1 MSFIMPYNKDTA
13 LTAALQIAQQALITK
28 NTSIVESQRSPDG
41 TIIFVSSEIELPAH
55 ISNNL
60 DHPFPSPCKRGLG
73 RGYSVPS
80 PCRRGLGR
88 GYSVPPVREG

>member
-28 NTSIVESQRSPDG
+28 NTSIVKSQRSPDG
-41 TIIFVSSEIELPAH
+41 TIVFVSSKIELPVN
-55 ISNNL
+55 ISNIL
-60 DHPFPSPCKRGLG
+60 DHPF
-73 RGYSVPS
+73 PS

-88 GYSVPPVREG
+88 GYSVPSVREG